1 MHLDLE
7 QVNAL
12 APDDRN
18 RYMQLEKLFAQPGW
32 RVVVALATQKVAEA
46 LQQAAF
52 ASSWDNNRIAMGA
65 HLAWRGIQNLEKD
78 TQALYSEK
86 AAQQINQEE
95 LQRIADEHELE

>member
-32 RVVVALATQKVAEA
+32 RIVVALATQNAGAA
-46 LQQAAF
+46 LTQAAV
-52 ASSWDNNRIAMGA
+52 ASSWDNNRLAYGN
-65 HLAWRGIQNLEKD
+65 HLAWRAIQNLEKD

-86 AAQQINQEE
+86 AAQVIAQDE
-95 LQRIADEHELE
+95 LQRISDEHALE

>member
-12 APDDRN
+12 VPDDRN

-32 RVVVALATQKVAEA
+32 RVVVALATQNAAVA
-46 LQQAAF
+46 LTQAAV
-52 ASSWDNNRIAMGA
+52 ASSWDNNRLAYGNHI
-65 HLAWRGIQNLEKD
+65 AWRAIQNLEKD

-86 AAQQINQEE
+86 AMQTLNQQELARLSEE
-95 LQRIADEHELE
+95 NELE